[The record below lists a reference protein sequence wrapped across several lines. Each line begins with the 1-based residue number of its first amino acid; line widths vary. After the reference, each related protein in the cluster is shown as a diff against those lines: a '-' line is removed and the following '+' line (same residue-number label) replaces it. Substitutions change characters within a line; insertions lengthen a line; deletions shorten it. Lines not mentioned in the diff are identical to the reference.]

1 METNIDAYMDE
12 GKQAF
17 TDALA
22 AARDVYADGNAMQ
35 DEVNT
40 AWQNLLSAM
49 ANMMLKPDKG
59 LLEDLVA
66 QAEGLNAADYEAEGF
81 AVMRTALANAKAVL
95 ADEKATQETVD
106 ASAAELEKAM
116 AKLTPGESA
125 QTAGKGET
133 VANAAGSQNTTDK
146 KDTTSADKT
155 NTTSTKANTEKSAKT
170 GDSTAVPAAGMT
182 VLLSGCALALLAKKR
197 RKEM

>member
-1 METNIDAYMDE
+1 M
-12 GKQAF
+12 KRQ
-17 TDALA
+17 
-22 AARDVYADGNAMQ
+22 
-35 DEVNT
+35 
-40 AWQNLLSAM
+40 
-49 ANMMLKPDKG
+49 P
-59 LLEDLVA
+59 
-66 QAEGLNAADYEAEGF
+66 
-81 AVMRTALANAKAVL
+81 
-95 ADEKATQETVD
+95 QETVD

-182 VLLSGCALALLAKKR
+182 VLLSGCALALLARKR